1 MYKTSTLATAACLL
15 LIGCVPVTTS
25 YFRLEHEGGTRER
38 QGCGDP
44 GATLRFPFH
53 GVTVTLWARFSPTFQ
68 VEGDSSSSLYLSVH
82 VPERYS
88 AQLATNTIRILWSTP
103 DGPVETTASLRIW
116 SFLPRSLSDGEKLSV
131 TSMLAG
137 GTTIKKGLLG
147 SAEIHNSYY
156 FRVQEPIVQQSAV
169 GKIILPV
176 LRIDGVDYEGP
187 TVPFSL
193 ARSLYISTLG
203 C

>member
-15 LIGCVPVTTS
+15 LIGCVPVISS

-53 GVTVTLWARFSPTFQ
+53 GVTVTLWARFSPTVQ
-68 VEGDSSSSLYLSVH
+68 VEGDNSSSLYLSVH
-82 VPERYS
+82 VPERYT

-103 DGPVETTASLRIW
+103 DGPVETTASLRI
-116 SFLPRSLSDGEKLSV
+116 DGEKVSV

-137 GTTIKKGLLG
+137 GTSIKKGLLG

-156 FRVQEPIVQQSAV
+156 FRVQEPIVQQSAA

-187 TVPFSL
+187 TVPFSR